1 MAAKEGKR
9 MKYDPETNAVTSEAD
24 EIIEDI
30 AGADPDID
38 IVEMVF
44 QQTLEGQRNEI
55 FEKERGTDDSVST
68 FNSKRS
74 HPTEIDTRS
83 KKQKTTD
90 KDENSST
97 SSISITTK
105 NTFNTFDT
113 RLTLLETN
121 IKEVEIRI
129 NQKLETKLNE
139 FIRTVQAALPQPNQ
153 STAVTP
159 TKPPIDTNAK
169 STGPA
174 SLTDDNT
181 KPPGEDP

>member
-30 AGADPDID
+30 AGADPDMD

-55 FEKERGTDDSVST
+55 FEKERRTDDSVST

-74 HPTEIDTRS
+74 HPTEIDTHS

-90 KDENSST
+90 KDENR
-97 SSISITTK
+97 ISITTK

-113 RLTLLETN
+113 HLTSLETN
-121 IKEVEIRI
+121 IKEVKIRI

-181 KPPGEDP
+181 KPPGEDPGHSL